1 MGRSLLKSQLERLS
15 ALEPKPSK
23 TAAVS
28 KKTDKSSKK
37 NKNKASKAKK
47 KKIPPPPTTAD
58 DDAAD
63 AEKAALGYFR
73 ATLTSKASERA
84 REVMRRALGLSESR

>member
-28 KKTDKSSKK
+28 KKTDKSKKSKK
-37 NKNKASKAKK
+37 KSKA
-47 KKIPPPPTTAD
+47 KKIPPPPPPPPSNPD
-58 DDAAD
+58 DDK
-63 AEKAALGYFR
+63 KATLGYFR
-73 ATLTSKASERA
+73 ATLTSKASEKA
-84 REVMRRALGLSESR
+84 REVMSRALGLK